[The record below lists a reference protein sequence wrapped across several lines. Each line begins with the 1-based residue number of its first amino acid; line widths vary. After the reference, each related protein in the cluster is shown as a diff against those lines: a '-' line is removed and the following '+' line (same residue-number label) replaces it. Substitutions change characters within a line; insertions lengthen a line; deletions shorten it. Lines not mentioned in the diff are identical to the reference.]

1 MFNRIVSLIKK
12 KSSTDKPIKQHNEE
26 DAVINLLESDNKRVL
41 PNTPLTRDILE
52 TYDYTNIPNPVIV
65 GNQDGKTI
73 LLMDDISYTDLLFK
87 LDFKNIK
94 SQYNLDIMETYKV
107 VKCFGRD
114 AGFMAF
120 KYAVLDNNRID
131 YGIFD
136 LTIGHTVKYENTIL
150 NVDGI
155 DICFNIKNNN
165 PGLKYVLCT
174 AHSLNKNSPT
184 ILKFTDKLKNGL
196 NDKLVDVYMNKNS
209 DRLHRLIQLLKE

>member
-120 KYAVLDNNRID
+120 KYAVLDNNHVD
-131 YGIFD
+131 YGVFD

-165 PGLKYVLCT
+165 PGLKYALCT

-196 NDKLVDVYMNKNS
+196 NDNLVDVYMNKNS